1 MQYRLFFSDKQVK
14 KKKYEINPLMI
25 QKKNE
30 EKAYLTNLTA
40 INKAIAE
47 AKREEDAFSPLTTL

>member
-1 MQYRLFFSDKQVK
+1 MFFSDKQVK